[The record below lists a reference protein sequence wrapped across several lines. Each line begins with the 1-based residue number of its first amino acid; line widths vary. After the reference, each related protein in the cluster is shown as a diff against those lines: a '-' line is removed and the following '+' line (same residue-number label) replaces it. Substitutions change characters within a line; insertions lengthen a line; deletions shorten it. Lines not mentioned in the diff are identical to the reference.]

1 MTGRLAEVVSRIG
14 SARQLDA
21 VMAAMRGIAAARERE
36 ARERLV
42 PIRAY
47 AAVIG
52 GAIGQALALTGEAAP
67 ADLAPPPVGR
77 PTLVVLAAEQ
87 GFAGAFDDRVLDAV
101 EKDENGPTPRLL
113 LVGDRGLVRARERG
127 LEIDWSSSMISHVDQ
142 AGALADRIAEEIYA
156 RLAGAETS
164 EVSILHA
171 AADPSEGITIIRKT
185 LAPFDYQRFP
195 TARRRQPPLIQM
207 PPRELLARLTQEY
220 VFAELC
226 EAAILSFAAEN
237 EARRRAMTSAQENVE
252 RKLETLV
259 GESRR
264 LRQEE
269 ITNEIIELF
278 ASHVGEAKHASVRP
292 DVRDG

>member
-1 MTGRLAEVVSRIG
+1 MTGRLADVVSRIG

-36 ARERLV
+36 ARERLS

-47 AAVIG
+47 AAAIG
-52 GAIGQALALTGEAAP
+52 GAIGQALALVGEAAP
-67 ADLAPPPVGR
+67 AELAPPPVGR

-101 EKDENGPTPRLL
+101 EKDANGPAPHLL
-113 LVGDRGLVRARERG
+113 FVGDRGLVRARERG
-127 LEIDWSSSMISHVDQ
+127 LEVDWSSAMISHVDQ
-142 AGALADRIAEEIYA
+142 VGALADRIAEEIYA

-164 EVSILHA
+164 QVAILHA
-171 AADPSEGITIIRKT
+171 APDSSQGFAIVRKT
-185 LAPFDYQRFP
+185 LAPFDYRRFP
-195 TARRRQPPLIQM
+195 AARRRQTPLIQIA
-207 PPRELLARLTQEY
+207 PRDLLARLAQEY

-237 EARRRAMTSAQENVE
+237 GARRRAMTSAQDNVE

-278 ASHVGEAKHASVRP
+278 ASHDSDDKNTSV
-292 DVRDG
+292 

>member
-1 MTGRLAEVVSRIG
+1 
-14 SARQLDA
+14 
-21 VMAAMRGIAAARERE
+21 MAAMRGIAAARERE
-36 ARERLV
+36 ARERLAA
-42 PIRAY
+42 IRAY
-47 AAVIG
+47 ADVIG
-52 GAIGQALALTGEAAP
+52 GAIGQALAFAGEAAP
-67 ADLAPPPVGR
+67 AGLAQTPVGR

-101 EKDENGPTPRLL
+101 EEGANGPTPRLL
-113 LVGDRGLVRARERG
+113 FVGDRGIVRARERG
-127 LEIDWSSSMISHVDQ
+127 LEVDWSSSMISHVDQ
-142 AGALADRIAEEIYA
+142 VGALADRIAEEIYA
-156 RLAGAETS
+156 RLAGGETS
-164 EVSILHA
+164 QVSILHA
-171 AADPSEGITIIRKT
+171 APDPTEGFTIVRKT

-195 TARRRQPPLIQM
+195 AARRRQPPLIQM
-207 PPRELLARLTQEY
+207 PPRELLARLAQEH

-237 EARRRAMTSAQENVE
+237 EARRRAMTSAQDNVE

-278 ASHVGEAKHASVRP
+278 ASHDRDAKRAGV
-292 DVRDG
+292 